1 MVKIKTYENG
11 LRVIVKEIEYVQSV
25 TMGVMVGIGSAY
37 ETASENGISHFIE
50 HVNFKGTQKRSAFDI
65 SDEIDSIGAQINAFT
80 AKDVTCYYVKCI
92 EEHVEKSFEILSDIF
107 LNSTYP
113 KEELEKERTVI
124 IEEINIDIK

>member
-50 HVNFKGTQKRSAFDI
+50 HVNFKGTRKRSAFDI

-124 IEEINIDIK
+124 IE